1 MTADRHTD
9 ASQRTGLK
17 PLQKTHKKDKSRY
30 FSSSSSCFFF
40 FSLSL
45 FSMLQ
50 CYSERDASAHAL
62 PEREGVNGW
71 RDEEER
77 WSVCTCV
84 RYGEVE
90 RGGPLH

>member
-1 MTADRHTD
+1 
-9 ASQRTGLK
+9 
-17 PLQKTHKKDKSRY
+17 
-30 FSSSSSCFFF
+30 
-40 FSLSL
+40 
-45 FSMLQ
+45 MLQ

-84 RYGEVE
+84 CYGEVE
-90 RGGPLH
+90 RGSAALTRCLSGSVCVFKACVFL